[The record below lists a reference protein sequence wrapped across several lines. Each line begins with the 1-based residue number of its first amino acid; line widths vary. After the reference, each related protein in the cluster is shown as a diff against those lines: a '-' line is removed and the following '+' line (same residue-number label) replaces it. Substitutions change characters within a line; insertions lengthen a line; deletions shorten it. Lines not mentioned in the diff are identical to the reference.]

1 MIYVEAVNEWRGN
14 QSMKKIFILLICVF
28 ISIPLA
34 ARNITLSE
42 QQYKTIIDRLEK
54 DKDIMQKNDA
64 KWNDLRK
71 QVPEVEYKVT
81 DGGVVVEKITIPI
94 KDDNPLEYQ
103 SDFTVVMKTKTEGFF
118 PLKLRLYGGVEVQP
132 KIGETIEPDVKLA
145 IKLLGFR
152 PLRVPI
158 LENFGFNAMA
168 GVRGF
173 GASLSYDLP
182 APIANTAVHAYFGTS
197 YKWEQ
202 RIGMGISLNF

>member
-1 MIYVEAVNEWRGN
+1 
-14 QSMKKIFILLICVF
+14 MKKLFVFMFVFACVPLLAQNV
-28 ISIPLA
+28 
-34 ARNITLSE
+34 TLSR

-54 DKDIMQKNDA
+54 DKEIIQKNDA
-64 KWNDLRK
+64 KWDELRK
-71 QVPEVEYKVT
+71 QIPEVEYKVT
-81 DGGVVVEKITIPI
+81 EGGVVVERIMIPI

-103 SDFTVVMKTKTEGFF
+103 SDFTVVMKAKTEGFF

-152 PLRVPI
+152 PLRVPV

-182 APIANTAVHAYFGTS
+182 APVANTAVHAYFGTS